1 MKQNHEDKIGI
12 LKKPI
17 KTLGFSIIEII
28 YIIIYLIVIVA
39 AMVVIH
45 ETGHI
50 LGALAAGIP
59 LTGIK
64 IGISNTNPEV
74 ILPSI
79 ATGHFSNAQLEVFY
93 YAGGFFAAA
102 FLACVYF
109 LFIYRKYRVQP
120 SALFWFLGFITAGLC
135 TCQIGNAIVE
145 GGYHARYIRYSNMG
159 FSILDIYLT
168 MFFLFGLILHYLLF
182 KFPKPKRNA
191 GRQEEGK

>member
-1 MKQNHEDKIGI
+1 LKQNHEDKIGI

-28 YIIIYLIVIVA
+28 YIIVYLIVIVT

-59 LTGIK
+59 LAGMK
-64 IGISNTNPEV
+64 VGISGSNPEV

-79 ATGHFSNAQLEVFY
+79 TNGHFSQIQLEIFY
-93 YAGGFFAAA
+93 YGGGFLSAT

-109 LFIYRKYRVQP
+109 LFIKKKYRVQP
-120 SALFWFLGFITAGLC
+120 SVLFWFLGFITAGLC
-135 TCQIGNAIVE
+135 TYQIGNAIVE
-145 GGYHARYIRYSNMG
+145 GGFHARYIYYSNMG
-159 FSILDIYLT
+159 FSVLDIYLT
-168 MFFLFGLILHYLLF
+168 MFFLFGLILHYFLF
-182 KFPKPKRNA
+182 KFPKSKKKTS
-191 GRQEEGK
+191 E